1 MKIDITKWLYSF
13 VLALSL
19 GVAVEAQIRFDR
31 AKVEDP
37 LPNPYTMGVAREK
50 IVQTTLDVLKGCGIV
65 IDNEKSRPNEG
76 RLVTQPIVF
85 SRGVTTRNN
94 LEYLA
99 TMPASDVRNWTQGR
113 YFLEITALPL
123 DQKRSQLFIG
133 AHIEGRY
140 AEAGGTMVWVEGQ
153 SNGRIEDE
161 VLRGLGGKILG
172 IDLSLKTAANERRIL
187 NCTY

>member
-1 MKIDITKWLYSF
+1 MRGWGALGL
-13 VLALSL
+13 VLFL
-19 GVAVEAQIRFDR
+19 GVVAQAQIQFDR
-31 AKVEDP
+31 PKTESP
-37 LPNPYTMGVAREK
+37 LPNPYTMGVAREQ
-50 IVQTTLDVLKGCGIV
+50 ILQTTRDVLKSCGIML
-65 IDNEKSRPNEG
+65 DNEKSRPAEG

-123 DQKRSQLFIG
+123 DQKRSQLFVG

-140 AEAGGTMVWVEGQ
+140 AEAAGTMVWVEGQ

-161 VLRGLGGKILG
+161 VLRGLAGKILG
-172 IDLSLKTAANERRIL
+172 IDLGLKTAANERRIL